1 MLAMEDELALAMPA
15 FLDPSE
21 NADIPENEL
30 DHILDDDMLERA
42 ESSDLLNWTSDE
54 RTFPVQ
60 DGRPISGHHWV
71 TPGIPI
77 ATCVNL
83 NPYLLLS
90 IYCKCN

>member
-1 MLAMEDELALAMPA
+1 MEDELALAMPA

-21 NADIPENEL
+21 HVDIPEQEL
-30 DHILDDDMLERA
+30 EHILEDDMLERA

-71 TPGIPI
+71 TPG
-77 ATCVNL
+77 
-83 NPYLLLS
+83 S
-90 IYCKCN
+90 YCIDSKFVLYPVFRMQFSRQ